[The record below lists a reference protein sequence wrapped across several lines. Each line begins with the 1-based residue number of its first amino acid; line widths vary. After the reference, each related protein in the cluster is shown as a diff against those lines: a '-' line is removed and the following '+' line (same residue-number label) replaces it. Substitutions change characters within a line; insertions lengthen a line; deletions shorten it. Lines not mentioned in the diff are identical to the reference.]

1 MRILLFFSVLGVGT
15 SSVVFAQT
23 PTLSSPVVI
32 SSSPAPAGKQ
42 SEPPFKEQQT
52 VLVKASQQYQAGK
65 FKTMLLG
72 RNYRQEWQKPVRVP
86 VLNLGTSQGGLL
98 PLKQGGGKQTKSL
111 RLRAPNGREYVLR
124 SIEKN
129 TEQVLSE
136 ELRNTLAAKVVQD
149 QVSAAHPY
157 AALTVPILAEAAG
170 VGHTNPE
177 LVYVPDDER
186 LGEFRPV
193 FANTLAILEERDPQ
207 VPASFTG
214 RTLEKNYSTEKV
226 LELLR
231 TDFRNQVDQRELVRA
246 RLFDVLVADFDRHE
260 DQWRWMAYAQPAGG
274 MLLRAVPRDRDQA
287 FFVNQ
292 GLLPNLAS
300 RDWAV
305 PAVQGFDGSM
315 RNVNTFMFS
324 ARYFDRSFLTKPT
337 REEWVGVAQELQ
349 TRLTDEVIE
358 KAIRQLPNSIYQL
371 SGPTIVANL
380 KSNRDAL
387 PAYAEKYYRF
397 LAREVDVAGSNQ
409 PEYFQIERLDNAQT
423 RVKIFGLAASGQPT
437 GEPVYERTFLT
448 NETQE
453 IRLYGYGGRDKME
466 VSGRVDK
473 SPIIRLIGGEGEDV
487 LIDRS
492 RVGGL
497 SRRTLVYDT
506 PTGNDLQLGAESRNR
521 TSADSLV
528 NRYNRQAFRYGYV
541 GPLLPWA
548 YNPDDGVFLG
558 AGVEIRQPRFR
569 KAPWATVHCLQASVA
584 LGTGAYSFRYAGDF
598 NQITNKLDLVVR
610 ADLQAPNYVRNFF
623 GFGNETRFDKALG
636 IRYYRVRYNNVALQA
651 LLRRRIGAHQFYA
664 GPVYQRVRVE
674 QTRGRFIERMPDENG
689 LTGTMFRPK
698 HYAGL
703 KAGYVLDTRN
713 NDWHPSKGVYWSTE
727 YTGLRGVN
735 SIAQDLS
742 QLSSEASGFWTPAA
756 WPGLTLAARV
766 GGTLNFSD
774 FEFYQAATLGGLSNL
789 RGYRRTRFA
798 GENSIYNNLE
808 FRAYLGTLNTMLV
821 SAKIGVLGFHDVGRV
836 WVDGEKSD
844 TWHTGYG
851 AGLWAEPFRRVVLVG
866 TYGLSRN
873 ERMPVVRLGFQ
884 F

>member
-1 MRILLFFSVLGVGT
+1 MRILLLVTVLGVET
-15 SSVVFAQT
+15 ISVALAQT
-23 PTLSSPVVI
+23 PTTSPSIATSSV
-32 SSSPAPAGKQ
+32 PAPAAQQ
-42 SEPPFKEQQT
+42 SPLPFKQQES
-52 VLVKASQQYQAGK
+52 VVVKASQQYQAGK
-65 FKTMLLG
+65 FKTWLLG
-72 RNYRQEWQKPVRVP
+72 RNYRQEWQKQVRVP
-86 VLNLGTSQGGLL
+86 VLNLSTSQGGLQ
-98 PLKQGGGKQTKSL
+98 PLKQGGGKQTKTL
-111 RLRAPNGREYVLR
+111 RLRAANGREYVLR

-157 AALTVPILAEAAG
+157 AALTIPILAEAAG

-186 LGEFRPV
+186 LGEFKLL

-214 RTLEKNYSTEKV
+214 RTLEKNYSTDKV

-231 TDFRNQVDQRELVRA
+231 TDSKNQVDQHELVRA
-246 RLFDVLVADFDRHE
+246 RLFDVMVADFDRHE
-260 DQWRWMAYAQPAGG
+260 DQWRWLAYAQPTGG
-274 MLLRAVPRDRDQA
+274 LLLRAVPRDRDQA

-300 RDWAV
+300 RNWAV

-337 REEWVGVAQELQ
+337 REEWVTVAREMQ
-349 TRLTDEVIE
+349 TRLTDDVID
-358 KAIRQLPNSIYQL
+358 KAIRQLPDSIYQL

-380 KSNRDAL
+380 KANRDAL
-387 PAYAEKYYRF
+387 PTYAEQYYRF
-397 LAREVDVAGSNQ
+397 LTREVDVTGSNQ
-409 PEYFQIERLDNAQT
+409 PEYFQIERLDDAQT
-423 RVKIFGLAASGQPT
+423 RVRIYALAASGEAT
-437 GEPVYERTFLT
+437 GTPFYERTFLT
-448 NETQE
+448 GETQE
-453 IRLYGYGGRDKME
+453 IRLYGYGGPDKME
-466 VSGRVDK
+466 VSGEVDK
-473 SPIIRLIGGEGEDV
+473 SPTIRLIGGEGEDV

-492 RVGGL
+492 RVTGL
-497 SRRTLVYDT
+497 GRHTLVYDT
-506 PTGNDLQLGAESRNR
+506 PTGNELQLNSESRDR

-528 NRYNRQAFRYGYV
+528 NSYNRQAFRYGYV

-548 YNPDDGVFLG
+548 YNPDDGLFLG
-558 AGVEIRQPRFR
+558 AGVEIRQPGFR
-569 KAPWATVHCLQASVA
+569 KAPWAAVHRLQANVA
-584 LGTGAYSFRYAGDF
+584 LGTRAYSFRYAGDF
-598 NQITNKLDLVVR
+598 NQITRKLDLVVR

-623 GFGNETRFDKALG
+623 GFGNETRFDKAAG

-651 LLRRRIGAHQFYA
+651 LLRRRIGLHQFYA
-664 GPVYQRVRVE
+664 GPTYQRVRVE
-674 QTRGRFIERMPDENG
+674 QTRGRFVEQMAEENG
-689 LTGTMFRPK
+689 LMATMFKAR

-703 KAGYVLDTRN
+703 KAGYVFDTRN
-713 NDWHPSKGVYWSTE
+713 NDWRPTKGVFWTTE
-727 YTGLRGVN
+727 YTGLRGV
-735 SIAQDLS
+735 SSMAQDLS
-742 QLSSEASGFWTPAA
+742 QLTSEAAGYWTPAV

-774 FEFYQAATLGGLSNL
+774 YEFYQAATLGGLSNL

-808 FRAYLGTLNTMLV
+808 FRAYLGTLNTLLV
-821 SAKIGVLGFHDVGRV
+821 SMKIGVLGFHDVGRV
-836 WVDGEKSD
+836 WIDGEKSD
-844 TWHTGYG
+844 TWHNGYG
-851 AGLWAEPFRRVVLVG
+851 GGLWVEPFRRVVLVG

-873 ERMPVVRLGFQ
+873 ENMTVVRLGFQ